1 MKYLNNPKWIYTVIL
16 SGLLMATYVISMGS
30 KLKPSEPLLQDN
42 PQIGGTNW
50 VAPKSA
56 DKVKNPLNDNA
67 KATKDG
73 KVLFANYCVSCH
85 GPKGEGN
92 GVAAASLTPRP
103 KNLTAKQ
110 VQDQTDGALF
120 WKITTGKP
128 PMISWQAALSD
139 KQRWSLVNYIR
150 ELGKK

>member
-1 MKYLNNPKWIYTVIL
+1 MKYIKTPTKML
-16 SGLLMATYVISMGS
+16 SGVLLCALIAILISPVGS
-30 KLKPSEPLLQDN
+30 RLIINNLFPQDN

-50 VAPKSA
+50 VAPESA
-56 DKVKNPLNDNA
+56 NKLKNPLKGNS

-73 KVLFANYCVSCH
+73 KSLFTTYCVSCH
-85 GPKGEGN
+85 GNKGEGN
-92 GVAAASLTPRP
+92 GVAAASLTPKP

-110 VQDQTDGALF
+110 VQDQTDGAIF

-128 PMISWQAALSD
+128 PMISWQSTLSD